1 MYIMGAVEEKND
13 GQIFEFF
20 LDLDRGRGRDG
31 DEKKNLQK
39 KNFIA
44 IAIATVTSTG
54 TYKNFQKNS
63 SGFSKSLDERISQ
76 KAKCCN

>member
-1 MYIMGAVEEKND
+1 MRVDEKND

-39 KNFIA
+39 KIFIA

-54 TYKNFQKNS
+54 TYKIFQIFCHIFFRTHMQVVGAPRLSEK
-63 SGFSKSLDERISQ
+63 
-76 KAKCCN
+76 